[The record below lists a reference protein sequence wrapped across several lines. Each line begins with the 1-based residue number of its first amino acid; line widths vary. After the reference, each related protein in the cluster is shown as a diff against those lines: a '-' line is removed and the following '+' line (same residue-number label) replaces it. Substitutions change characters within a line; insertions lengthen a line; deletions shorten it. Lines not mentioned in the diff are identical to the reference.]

1 MTGMVRVDHGAL
13 AAAAD
18 GLRATARSIEA
29 DLDRLEQDLAPL
41 RGDWTGAAKNAYDEA
56 RGRWNAAIQEMFLV
70 LGGLSGSVH
79 ESDAAYRAA
88 DQRGAGRF
96 GG

>member
-1 MTGMVRVDHGAL
+1 MAGTLRVDHGGL
-13 AAAAD
+13 AAAAAD
-18 GLRATARSIEA
+18 LTATARAIEA

-41 RGDWTGAAKNAYDEA
+41 RGDWSGAAQLAHDQA
-56 RGRWNAAIQEMFLV
+56 RARWNAAMQEMFLV
-70 LGGLSGSVH
+70 LGGLGTAVQ

-88 DQRGAGRF
+88 DRRGAGRF

>member
-1 MTGMVRVDHGAL
+1 MTGLLRVDHHGL
-13 AAAAD
+13 SAAAD
-18 GLRATARSIEA
+18 QLTATARAIA
-29 DLDRLEQDLAPL
+29 GDLDRLEADLAPL
-41 RGDWTGAAKNAYDEA
+41 RSRWSGAAQLAYEES
-56 RGRWNAAIQEMFLV
+56 RSRWNAAMQEMFLV
-70 LGGLSGSVH
+70 LGSLGDAVR

>member
-1 MTGMVRVDHGAL
+1 MTGMLRVDHGGL
-13 AAAAD
+13 AAAATE
-18 GLRATARSIEA
+18 LVSTARRIEA
-29 DLDRLEQDLAPL
+29 DLDRLEQDLAGL
-41 RGDWTGAAKNAYDEA
+41 RADWSGSAKAAYDQA
-56 RGRWNAAIQEMFLV
+56 RARWNAAMQEMFV
-70 LGGLSGSVH
+70 MLGGLGSAVQ